1 MEKLQKYFQFSN
13 TITGTTYFLR
23 NALVT
28 FLSYCVGYMVGV
40 SIKDDNLSGVVLGCL
55 LFIPV
60 LWFALST
67 IYKRMNALF
76 GTENAG
82 VYTVILIVLQF
93 AGTLTEE
100 PINNLIKVILLI
112 IAIVLIFKNSNITNH
127 EG

>member
-1 MEKLQKYFQFSN
+1 
-13 TITGTTYFLR
+13 
-23 NALVT
+23 
-28 FLSYCVGYMVGV
+28 MVGL
-40 SIKDDNLSGVVLGCL
+40 SIKDDNISGIVLGCL

-60 LWFALST
+60 LWYALST

-82 VYTVILIVLQF
+82 LYTGILIVLQF

-112 IAIVLIFKNSNITNH
+112 IAIVLIFKNSNIENH